1 MRVYSEKG
9 LNRNEH
15 HTRVNVTEKTVA
27 TPLLALKHVTKK
39 FGGVLALAG
48 VSLEIGHNEVVALIG
63 DNGAGKT
70 TLIKIIT
77 GVYKINSGEI
87 TFKNQQFT
95 THSVSQSREMGIET
109 VYQEKALADQQA
121 LWRNIFMGREITTF
135 LGFIDVRK
143 QKQIT
148 ERLLREEMGF
158 TSSVIAVDSDCAGLS
173 GGEKQGIA
181 ISRALY
187 FDADLIILDEPTMGL
202 SLSETEKVLDFVKE
216 IKDKG
221 KSCIFISHNI
231 LHIYD
236 VADRFVIMD
245 RGTIAANILKEEIS
259 MDELSDK
266 MKILAKTGH
275 I

>member
-1 MRVYSEKG
+1 MK
-9 LNRNEH
+9 NQPDN
-15 HTRVNVTEKTVA
+15 
-27 TPLLALKHVTKK
+27 TPLLSIKNVTKK
-39 FGGVLALAG
+39 FGGVLALSD
-48 VSLEIGHNEVVALIG
+48 VSLDIGHNEVVALIG

-70 TLIKIIT
+70 TLIKVIT
-77 GVYKINSGEI
+77 GVNKINSGEI
-87 TFKNQQFT
+87 SFKNQKFT
-95 THSVSQSREMGIET
+95 THSVKQSRDMGIET

-121 LWRNIFMGREITTF
+121 LWRNIFMGRELTSFFGI
-135 LGFIDVRK
+135 INVKK

-158 TSSVIAVDSDCAGLS
+158 TSSVINVDSDCSGLS

-187 FDADLIILDEPTMGL
+187 FDADLIIMDEPTMGL
-202 SLSETEKVLDFVKE
+202 SLSETEKVLNFVKE
-216 IKDKG
+216 IRGKG

-245 RGTIAANILKEEIS
+245 RGTIAANFVKEEIS
-259 MDELSDK
+259 MDDLSEK
-266 MKILAKTGH
+266 MKILARTGH
-275 I
+275 IS

>member
-1 MRVYSEKG
+1 MK
-9 LNRNEH
+9 N
-15 HTRVNVTEKTVA
+15 
-27 TPLLALKHVTKK
+27 VTKK
-39 FGGVLALAG
+39 FGGVLALSD
-48 VSLEIGHNEVVALIG
+48 VSLDIGHNEVVALIG

-70 TLIKIIT
+70 TLIKVIT
-77 GVYKINSGEI
+77 GVNKINSGEI
-87 TFKNQQFT
+87 IFKNQKFT
-95 THSVSQSREMGIET
+95 THSVKQSRDMGIET

-121 LWRNIFMGREITTF
+121 LWRNIFMGRELTSF
-135 LGFIDVRK
+135 LGFINVSR

-158 TSSVIAVDSDCAGLS
+158 TSSVISVDSDCSGLS

-187 FDADLIILDEPTMGL
+187 FDADLIIMDEPTMGL
-202 SLSETEKVLDFVKE
+202 SLSETEKVLNFVKD
-216 IKDKG
+216 IKGKG

-245 RGTIAANILKEEIS
+245 RGKIAANFVKEEIS

-275 I
+275 IS

>member
-187 FDADLIILDEPTMGL
+187 FDADLIIMDEPTMGL